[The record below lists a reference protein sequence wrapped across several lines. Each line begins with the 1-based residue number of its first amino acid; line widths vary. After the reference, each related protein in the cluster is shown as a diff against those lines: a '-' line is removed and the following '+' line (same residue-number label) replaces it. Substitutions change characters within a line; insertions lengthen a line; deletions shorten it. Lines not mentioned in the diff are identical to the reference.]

1 MSVRPGFRQTR
12 WPDAAHGLAL
22 CILAVVA
29 VVMLDSAVHALLAQ
43 TPFGGPRPSAEPQVG
58 GIVGWLLSKQS
69 EFYREMSA
77 TIRAAKS
84 DGSAVWTLLAISF
97 AYGIFHAAGP
107 GHGKAVISSY
117 LVANQETARR
127 GIVLSFASALMQSLI
142 AVVIV
147 AICAWLLN
155 ATAKTMCGAERIIE
169 IASYALIAAFGARL
183 VWTKGG
189 GFFRALQRPLLAPAM
204 ALAPAAPADHA
215 GHGHDHHHQDHSH
228 AHAQIHVHV
237 AHHDHEH
244 RHDSHGHDD
253 GHGHVH
259 DEHCGHSHGPMP
271 SELAGPG
278 GWRRGFG
285 AIFAVATS
293 PCSGALPVLVFA
305 LAQGL
310 FWAGIAATF
319 VMGLGTAITVATI
332 AVIAVSAKDL
342 ARRLS
347 AGREGGGALIMRGVE
362 FGAAGLVL
370 LFGVGLLLGYIAA
383 ERVTC
388 L

>member
-1 MSVRPGFRQTR
+1 MPFVR
-12 WPDAAHGLAL
+12 GLTTG
-22 CILAVVA
+22 VA
-29 VVMLDSAVHALLAQ
+29 VLAAVLVLDGALHVLLAQ
-43 TPFGGPRPSAEPQVG
+43 NPFGGPRAAAEPQVG
-58 GIVGWLLSKQS
+58 GIVGWLLAKQS

-117 LVANQETARR
+117 LVANRETARR
-127 GIVLSFASALMQSLI
+127 GIALAFASALLQALV
-142 AVVIV
+142 AVVV
-147 AICAWLLN
+147 VGICAWLLN
-155 ATAKTMCGAERIIE
+155 ATAKTMCSAEKAIE

-189 GFFRALQRPLLAPAM
+189 GFMRALQAKPEPAM
-204 ALAPAAPADHA
+204 AAAHDH
-215 GHGHDHHHQDHSH
+215 HGHDH
-228 AHAQIHVHV
+228 AHG
-237 AHHDHEH
+237 HHDH
-244 RHDSHGHDD
+244 HD
-253 GHGHVH
+253 HGHVH

-271 SELAGPG
+271 DQLAGPG
-278 GWRRGFG
+278 GWQRGLG
-285 AIFAVATS
+285 AIFAVGLR
-293 PCSGALPVLVFA
+293 PCSGAILVLVFA

-310 FWAGIAATF
+310 FWAGITATF

-332 AVIAVSAKDL
+332 AVLAVSARGL
-342 ARRLS
+342 AQRLS
-347 AGREGGGALIMRGVE
+347 GGSDGRGTLVMRGIE
-362 FGAAGLVL
+362 FAAAGLVL
-370 LFGVGLLLGYIAA
+370 LFGIGLLFGYLAA

>member
-1 MSVRPGFRQTR
+1 MIGIVAL
-12 WPDAAHGLAL
+12 AA
-22 CILAVVA
+22 IVA
-29 VVMLDSAVHALLAQ
+29 VDGVLHALLAQ
-43 TPFGGPRPSAEPQVG
+43 NPFGGPRPAKAPEPQVG
-58 GIVGWLLSKQS
+58 GIVGWLLAKQS

-127 GIVLSFASALMQSLI
+127 GIVLSFASAMLQALVAVLI
-142 AVVIV
+142 VG
-147 AICAWLLN
+147 ICAWLLN
-155 ATAKTMCGAERIIE
+155 ATAKTMCGAEKAIE

-189 GFFRALQRPLLAPAM
+189 GFMRALQAKPVPAM
-204 ALAPAAPADHA
+204 ATATATASHHHN
-215 GHGHDHHHQDHSH
+215 HGHDHHHHHHEHHHHAHAHADAHSH
-228 AHAQIHVHV
+228 AA
-237 AHHDHEH
+237 D
-244 RHDSHGHDD
+244 
-253 GHGHVH
+253 HVH
-259 DEHCGHSHGPMP
+259 DEHCGHSHGPTP
-271 SELAGPG
+271 DQLAGPG
-278 GWRRGFG
+278 GWQRGLG
-285 AIFAVATS
+285 AIFAVGLR
-293 PCSGALPVLVFA
+293 PCSGAILVLVFA

-332 AVIAVSAKDL
+332 AIVAVSARGL
-342 ARRLS
+342 AERLS
-347 AGREGGGALIMRGVE
+347 AGREGGGALIMRGIE

-370 LFGVGLLLGYIAA
+370 LFGLGLLFGYLAA

>member
-1 MSVRPGFRQTR
+1 MAITAAALAAVVVF
-12 WPDAAHGLAL
+12 DAAL
-22 CILAVVA
+22 
-29 VVMLDSAVHALLAQ
+29 HALLAQ
-43 TPFGGPRPSAEPQVG
+43 NPFGGPRPAAEPQVG
-58 GIVGWLLSKQS
+58 GIIGWILAKQS
-69 EFYREMSA
+69 EFYREMSS

-84 DGSAVWTLLAISF
+84 DGSAVWTLLGISF

-117 LVANQETARR
+117 LVANEETARR
-127 GIVLSFASALMQSLI
+127 GIVLSFASALLQALV
-142 AVVIV
+142 AVALV
-147 AICAWLLN
+147 AVLAWLLSS
-155 ATAKTMCGAERIIE
+155 TAKTMCSAEKAIE

-189 GFFRALQRPLLAPAM
+189 GFMRALQAK
-204 ALAPAAPADHA
+204 PAAAAHQHHDHA
-215 GHGHDHHHQDHSH
+215 HHHHDHDHHDHGHDHDH
-228 AHAQIHVHV
+228 AH
-237 AHHDHEH
+237 
-244 RHDSHGHDD
+244 

-259 DEHCGHSHGPMP
+259 DEHCGHSHGPTP
-271 SELAGPG
+271 DQLAGPG
-278 GWRRGFG
+278 GWQRGLG
-285 AIFAVATS
+285 AIFAVGMR
-293 PCSGALPVLVFA
+293 PCSGAILVLVFS

-332 AVIAVSAKDL
+332 AVVAVSAKGL

-347 AGREGGGALIMRGVE
+347 GGSEGRGTLIMRGIE

-370 LFGVGLLLGYIAA
+370 LFGLGLLFGYLAA
-383 ERVTC
+383 ERATC

>member
-1 MSVRPGFRQTR
+1 MRLKS
-12 WPDAAHGLAL
+12 GLARA
-22 CILAVVA
+22 LAICLA
-29 VVMLDSAVHALLAQ
+29 AAAVMLTLDAVMHAVMAQ
-43 TPFGGPRPSAEPQVG
+43 NPFGGPRPSAEPQVG
-58 GIVGWLLSKQS
+58 GIVGWLLTKQS
-69 EFYREMSA
+69 EFYREISA

-127 GIVLSFASALMQSLI
+127 GIVLSFASALMQSLV

-155 ATAKTMCGAERIIE
+155 ATAKTMCGAEKIIE

-215 GHGHDHHHQDHSH
+215 GHGHDHHHHDHSH

-244 RHDSHGHDD
+244 RHDDHGHDHD
-253 GHGHVH
+253 DDHGHVH

-285 AIFAVATS
+285 AIFAVGIR
-293 PCSGALPVLVFA
+293 PCSGAILVLVFA

-319 VMGLGTAITVATI
+319 VMGLGTAITVAAI

-347 AGREGGGALIMRGVE
+347 AGREGGGALVMRGLE

-370 LFGVGLLLGYIAA
+370 LFGVGLLLGYVAA

-388 L
+388 F

>member
-1 MSVRPGFRQTR
+1 MKFKSGFAHT
-12 WPDAAHGLAL
+12 AALGIA
-22 CILAVVA
+22 AV
-29 VVMLDSAVHALLAQ
+29 VVMLALDGVAHVLMAQ
-43 TPFGGPRPSAEPQVG
+43 NPFGGPRPGAAAEPQIG
-58 GIVGWLLSKQS
+58 GIVGWILAKQS
-69 EFYREMSA
+69 EFYREISA

-84 DGSAVWTLLAISF
+84 DGSAVWTLLTISF

-127 GIVLSFASALMQSLI
+127 GIVLSFASALMQSLV

-147 AICAWLLN
+147 GICAWLLN
-155 ATAKTMCGAERIIE
+155 ATAGTMCNAEKVIE

-189 GFFRALQRPLLAPAM
+189 GFIGALQVERPLPAM
-204 ALAPAAPADHA
+204 ATAAPPHHHDH
-215 GHGHDHHHQDHSH
+215 GHRHHHDHHHGD
-228 AHAQIHVHV
+228 
-237 AHHDHEH
+237 
-244 RHDSHGHDD
+244 GHD
-253 GHGHVH
+253 HVH
-259 DEHCGHSHGPMP
+259 DEHCGHSHGPTP
-271 SELAGPG
+271 NELAGPG

-285 AIFAVATS
+285 AIFAVGLR
-293 PCSGALPVLVFA
+293 PCSGAILVLVFA

-319 VMGLGTAITVATI
+319 VMGLGTAITVAII

-347 AGREGGGALIMRGVE
+347 AGREGGGALVMRGVE
-362 FGAAGLVL
+362 FAAAGLVL
-370 LFGVGLLLGYIAA
+370 LFGLGLLLGYVAA

-388 L
+388 F

>member
-1 MSVRPGFRQTR
+1 MRLKSGFVRIT
-12 WPDAAHGLAL
+12 AICVAVAMVALAL
-22 CILAVVA
+22 DSLMNVV
-29 VVMLDSAVHALLAQ
+29 LAQ
-43 TPFGGPRPSAEPQVG
+43 TPFGGPRPAAEPQAG
-58 GIVGWLLSKQS
+58 GLIGWLLSKQS
-69 EFYREMSA
+69 EFYREISA

-127 GIVLSFASALMQSLI
+127 GIVLSFASALMQ
-142 AVVIV
+142 AFVAV
-147 AICAWLLN
+147 AIVGVCAWLLN
-155 ATAKTMCGAERIIE
+155 VTAKTMCGAEKVIE
-169 IASYALIAAFGARL
+169 IFSYALIAAFGARL

-189 GFFRALQRPLLAPAM
+189 GFIRALQVTQPVPAM
-204 ALAPAAPADHA
+204 ALAGHHDHG
-215 GHGHDHHHQDHSH
+215 GHGHDHHRRDHHDHDHSH
-228 AHAQIHVHV
+228 SHAHV
-237 AHHDHEH
+237 AHHDHDH
-244 RHDSHGHDD
+244 HGHD
-253 GHGHVH
+253 HGHVH

-278 GWRRGFG
+278 GWQRGLG
-285 AIFAVATS
+285 AIFAVGMR
-293 PCSGALPVLVFA
+293 PCSGAILVLVFA
-305 LAQGL
+305 LAQGM

-332 AVIAVSAKDL
+332 AVVAVSAKDL
-342 ARRLS
+342 ARRVS
-347 AGREGGGALIMRGVE
+347 GAREGGGALLMRGME

-370 LFGVGLLLGYIAA
+370 LFGVGLLLGYMAA

-388 L
+388 F

>member
-1 MSVRPGFRQTR
+1 MRSRPRFARALTISV
-12 WPDAAHGLAL
+12 AAAVVVLAL
-22 CILAVVA
+22 DGVVH
-29 VVMLDSAVHALLAQ
+29 VLMAQ
-43 TPFGGPRPSAEPQVG
+43 TPFGGPRPSPAEPQVG

-127 GIVLSFASALMQSLI
+127 GIVLSFASALMQSLV

-147 AICAWLLN
+147 GICALLLN
-155 ATAKTMCGAERIIE
+155 ATAKTMCGAEKVIE
-169 IASYALIAAFGARL
+169 IASYGLIAAFGARL

-189 GFFRALQRPLLAPAM
+189 GFMRALQASPPVP
-204 ALAPAAPADHA
+204 ALALAAHHDHG
-215 GHGHDHHHQDHSH
+215 GHGHDHDHHGHSHSH
-228 AHAQIHVHV
+228 AHV
-237 AHHDHEH
+237 AHHGDEH
-244 RHDSHGHDD
+244 RRDDHGHDD
-253 GHGHVH
+253 DRDHVH
-259 DEHCGHSHGPMP
+259 DEHCGHSHGPVP

-285 AIFAVATS
+285 AIFAVGVR
-293 PCSGALPVLVFA
+293 PCSGAILVLVFA
-305 LAQGL
+305 LAQGM

-347 AGREGGGALIMRGVE
+347 GASEGGGALIMRGVE

-370 LFGVGLLLGYIAA
+370 LFGVGLLFGYIAA

-388 L
+388 F

>member
-1 MSVRPGFRQTR
+1 MPVRFESGFARTLVLGV
-12 WPDAAHGLAL
+12 AA
-22 CILAVVA
+22 VA
-29 VVMLDSAVHALLAQ
+29 VVLAFDGAEHLLMAQ
-43 TPFGGPRPSAEPQVG
+43 NPFGGPRPPAAAEPQIG
-58 GIVGWLLSKQS
+58 GIVGWILARQS
-69 EFYREMSA
+69 EFYREISA

-117 LVANQETARR
+117 LVASQETARR
-127 GIVLSFASALMQSLI
+127 GIVLSFASALMQSLV

-147 AICAWLLN
+147 AICAGLLN
-155 ATAKTMCGAERIIE
+155 ATASTMCNAEKMIE

-189 GFFRALQRPLLAPAM
+189 GFIRALQVQRPVPAM
-204 ALAPAAPADHA
+204 AAAQQHHRDHN
-215 GHGHDHHHQDHSH
+215 HHDDHDHDHVDD
-228 AHAQIHVHV
+228 AH
-237 AHHDHEH
+237 
-244 RHDSHGHDD
+244 G
-253 GHGHVH
+253 
-259 DEHCGHSHGPMP
+259 GHSHGPVP
-271 SELAGPG
+271 SELEGPG
-278 GWRRGFG
+278 GWRRGLA
-285 AIFAVATS
+285 AILTVGVR
-293 PCSGALPVLVFA
+293 PCSGAILVLVFA

-332 AVIAVSAKDL
+332 AVIAVSAKDV
-342 ARRLS
+342 ARWLS
-347 AGREGGGALIMRGVE
+347 GAGEGGGTLVMRGIE

-370 LFGVGLLLGYIAA
+370 LLGAGLLFGYLAA